1 MVSPSKPKAA
11 GRSLPRPKIL
21 VIGSAAIDVTAQAR
35 PSTGSILQTT
45 VPGTVGFT
53 PGGVARNIAECA
65 TRLSGADE
73 VVLLS
78 AIGSSMA
85 GEEEGMPDTF
95 GGILQA
101 DMDVAG
107 MRSDGLVRRSAGRES
122 TAVCN
127 LILGNDGGLIAGIAD
142 MDIAETITVD
152 EVRCVTFLSEGWELI

>member
-1 MVSPSKPKAA
+1 VQKEVLNTSVPDPKPAEN
-11 GRSLPRPKIL
+11 SLPQPKIL

-35 PSTGSILQTT
+35 PSTGSVLHTT
-45 VPGTVGFT
+45 VPGSVQFT

-65 TRLSGADE
+65 TRLSNPNE

-78 AIGSSMA
+78 AIGSRMA
-85 GEEEGMPDTF
+85 NEQQTTPDTF
-95 GGILQA
+95 GSILQTE
-101 DMDVAG
+101 MDSSG
-107 MRSDGLVRRSAGRES
+107 MRTDGLIPRQAGSAS

-152 EVRCVTFLSEGWELI
+152 EVRRV